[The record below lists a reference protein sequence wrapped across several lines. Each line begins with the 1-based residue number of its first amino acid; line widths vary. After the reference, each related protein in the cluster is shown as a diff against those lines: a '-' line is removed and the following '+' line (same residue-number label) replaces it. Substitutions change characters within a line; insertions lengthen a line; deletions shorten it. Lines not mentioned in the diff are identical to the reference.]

1 MIYTDF
7 NFEYAY
13 SEVLEIL
20 KYIPKSDYNKIPK
33 EKIKVFENGQKQN
46 IKIQYD
52 PKKTL
57 KENNI
62 SKTARGIIAI
72 LYRDYWTTEEQR
84 KIILEYQDA
93 KRKIIEEE
101 KRKKYSGDVFKR
113 ENFEN
118 TSESKNIEP
127 ENVNDSINI
136 SSNINFEL
144 DKVNNLPVEIPKE
157 KLTLQKVINY
167 ILNFFKFRN

>member
-20 KYIPKSDYNKIPK
+20 KYIPENDYNKIPK
-33 EKIKVFENGQKQN
+33 SKIKVFEKGQKQN

-84 KIILEYQDA
+84 KIILEYQNA
-93 KRKIIEEE
+93 KRKILEEE

-118 TSESKNIEP
+118 TSKTEEIVSGNINNNSNKII
-127 ENVNDSINI
+127 NVNFKI
-136 SSNINFEL
+136 
-144 DKVNNLPVEIPKE
+144 DKENNLPIEMQKE
-157 KLTLQKVINY
+157 KTTFKKVLNY